1 MHAPVMHKQ
10 HPAFAPTSLLG
21 GLVGTLLMTSVLYS
35 APALGVPLIDLPRL
49 LGALFTGNPGV
60 ALGVGYTIFF
70 FFGTVVFALTL
81 SFLWPILPGD
91 PVQFRAALLKGLVG
105 AGVLLVTT
113 GLLLPLLGAL
123 SQVPQ
128 ADLEHPGFFGL
139 ALGPLGALALGTA
152 VVSYGVGFALVAAMA
167 RAISPADAMGWL
179 WTSHGSGESP

>member
-1 MHAPVMHKQ
+1 MHAPVIHKP

-21 GLVGTLLMTSVLYS
+21 GLVGTLLMTAVIYG
-35 APALGVPLIDLPRL
+35 APALDLPLIDIPRL
-49 LGALFTGNPGV
+49 LGALFTANPDV

-70 FFGTVVFALTL
+70 FFGTVVFALAL

-105 AGVLLVTT
+105 ALALLMTT
-113 GLLLPLLGAL
+113 GLLLPLLGAV

-128 ADLEHPGFFGL
+128 RELEDPGFFGL
-139 ALGPLGALALGTA
+139 ALGPLGL
-152 VVSYGVGFALVAAMA
+152 VVLVTGLLVYGVGFALVAAMA
-167 RAISPADAMGWL
+167 RAISPADTLGWI